1 MQHTRTTYGIASL
14 VALAGLATACS
25 GDSTSVKTSG
35 SQLAFTTGPKLGAL
49 ADAAPIT
56 INGHTLTLSAVTI
69 TVARAELKPAAAAV
83 CAGDDN
89 QGANDDR
96 APSSSASADD
106 NHSSGG
112 QDDCGEMKIGPT
124 TIDLPLDGSVVTVPA
139 DAIPAGTFQ
148 ELELRLAFI
157 RLQGTFDGKA
167 FDVTLP
173 INGKMVVQ
181 FSKPLVVTD
190 STPTSITID
199 VPIAQWLTNSDGSI
213 VNPNTILSNPTVFA
227 AVKAR
232 IAATFHVFRD
242 DNHNGHDDDH
252 DGGDH
257 DGN

>member
-14 VALAGLATACS
+14 VALAGLAAACS

-56 INGHTLTLSAVTI
+56 INGHTLDLSAVTI
-69 TVARAELKPAAAAV
+69 TVARVELKPAAAAV

-89 QGANDDR
+89 EGADDDR
-96 APSSSASADD
+96 APSSASADGD
-106 NHSSGG
+106 HNSGG

-167 FDVTLP
+167 FDVTVSTP
-173 INGKMVVQ
+173 VKGEIQ
-181 FSKPLVVTD
+181 FATPVVVTAG
-190 STPTSITID
+190 TATSITVT
-199 VPIAQWLTNSDGSI
+199 VPLATWFTNTDGSLLD
-213 VNPNTILSNPTVFA
+213 PSKLNTTPSLMSQFVG
-227 AVKAR
+227 R
-232 IAATFHVFRD
+232 IGTSFHAFED
-242 DNHNGHDDDH
+242 EDHDGHDDH
-252 DGGDH
+252 DNAGHG
-257 DGN
+257 